1 MSLTY
6 REVLDGDL
14 STLLDAAADWKRMGR
29 KFGELKSDYNKHVK
43 GAMANGWTGIAADMA
58 QDSARD
64 TNHEFTAAERSAKAI
79 GALLEQAHDELS
91 RLKQKVK
98 ETRSEAVDAKMYVD
112 EDGVCT
118 YDESRIS
125 AKTKEA
131 LAHDP
136 VERQKTEQH
145 WTQKIAN
152 AVKAVAEADRNYKL
166 IIQEAAKDKD
176 GKGLDGGFNGKA
188 IGDVEK
194 YSGVRAA
201 DLAKKIDAGKE
212 SEGERKE
219 FEFLVRRNSDDRD
232 FSRTM
237 LNGLGPDGTI
247 SLANEFND
255 RAYGGDSSD
264 KSRYLG
270 MEKYLAN
277 SVATATSVRMHKKK
291 VNGKVVTY
299 PDKGDKAF
307 YDQWREKLKKA
318 GVKKYDMDVVEDSKV
333 RTRTHQAPSAR
344 GYQSFVTLLE
354 HGSGYDGRFLH
365 DLADD
370 IRAAEDPKKHGDPDI
385 WDLDKGF
392 SGKDDDDWFA
402 NDPLDGTLGLMSK
415 DPDTAT
421 SYFDPRTQEG
431 KDRLHY
437 LRVDR
442 DWNLVNTFDFTRGND
457 TNPIIESSDQEDAD
471 NRVGYG
477 AALEAAMTGH
487 APDSETPQS
496 FSPNQ
501 GQRAVFEEVVNS
513 YASQTETDQAAM
525 PQNIRQNM
533 ANAVAYYPEDVNR
546 LLGER
551 GNTYAHFHEHPHRNI
566 SSTSM
571 IQFIR
576 AAGEDG
582 QAFRTIHDSQL
593 AQVIDRVSG
602 LEYEDFTGEGPPN
615 NKADLIVKDSGK
627 TMGTLDKIR
636 ADILTD
642 ERDEKI
648 DKNNW
653 AQLYAYHGIA
663 APVSRIPIF
672 GADLD
677 RATYFATRD
686 AAEDANAAIM
696 EKSHKQIIEHYK
708 RNGFPKLEEIITKR
722 ADQLGVKD
730 EDLYGDEGRGSNLLS
745 DAGTSY
751 SAGLSITDPPMG
763 N

>member
-344 GYQSFVTLLE
+344 GYQSFVTLLQ

-513 YASQTETDQAAM
+513 YADQEKDEPGSM

-533 ANAVAYYPEDVNR
+533 ANAVTYYPEDVQK
-546 LLGER
+546 LLAGRDNAYESA
-551 GNTYAHFHEHPHRNI
+551 YEDVL
-566 SSTSM
+566 STSM
-571 IQFIR
+571 THFIH
-576 AAGEDG
+576 AAGQDG

-593 AQVIDRVSG
+593 AQVMNRIAE
-602 LEYEDFTGEGPPN
+602 LEHDDFTGQGASTA
-615 NKADLIVKDSGK
+615 KADLIAMDSGIS
-627 TMGTLDKIR
+627 MGTLDKIR

-642 ERDEKI
+642 DRDAKI

-653 AQLYAYHGIA
+653 AQLYAYHGLA
-663 APVSRIPIF
+663 SPVSRIPIF

-677 RATYFATRD
+677 RATYFTTRD
-686 AAEDANAAIM
+686 LAEQMNNETTD
-696 EKSHKQIIEHYK
+696 KT
-708 RNGFPKLEEIITKR
+708 REEIISHYERKGLPRIKKIIEAR
-722 ADQLGVKD
+722 ADQLGVDPKD
-730 EDLYGDEGRGSNLLS
+730 LRGNISLGSKLLS
-745 DAGTSY
+745 QIHNSY
-751 SAGLSITDPPMG
+751 GAALGVTGQSLGK
-763 N
+763 